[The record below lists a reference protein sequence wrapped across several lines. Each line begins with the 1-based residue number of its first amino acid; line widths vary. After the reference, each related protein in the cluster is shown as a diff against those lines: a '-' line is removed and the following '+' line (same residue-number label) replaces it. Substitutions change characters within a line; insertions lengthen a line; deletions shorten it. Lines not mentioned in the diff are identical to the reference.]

1 MKVLLSILTA
11 VIVMLAF
18 GTVFADEMPATEQ
31 GAYYG
36 AAFLKDV
43 MMTGTK
49 GSALGGVRDWEI
61 DGSTIVFN
69 SLLGTSDTD
78 IVNLKHIKGVE
89 SAAPGGV
96 RKEADNSAEIFR
108 SLLGPGE

>member
-18 GTVFADEMPATEQ
+18 GVAFADEMPAERGDT
-31 GAYYG
+31 YYSG
-36 AAFLKDV
+36 VLLPRDV

-61 DGSTIVFN
+61 DQSTIAFN
-69 SLLGTSDTD
+69 RLFGTSDTN
-78 IVNLKHIKGVE
+78 IVNLKQIKGVE

-96 RKEADNSAEIFR
+96 RKDADHSEGIYR
-108 SLLGPGE
+108 SLFGPK